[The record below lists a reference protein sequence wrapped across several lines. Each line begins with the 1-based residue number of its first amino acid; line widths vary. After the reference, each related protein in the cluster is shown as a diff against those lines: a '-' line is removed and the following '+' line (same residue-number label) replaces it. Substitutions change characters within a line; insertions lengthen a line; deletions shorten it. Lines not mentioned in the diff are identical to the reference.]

1 MKTISASQAN
11 RHFSALLRDV
21 SQGEQVVILSRGK
34 SVATMRAVSAGQGH
48 LVARGALSQRLQ
60 TQTPQNLPHWTTREE
75 LYAR

>member
-1 MKTISASQAN
+1 MKTISAGEAN

-34 SVATMRAVSAGQGH
+34 SVATMRAVSAGQGQV
-48 LVARGALSQRLQ
+48 VARRALLQRLQ
-60 TQTPQNLPHWTTREE
+60 KQMPQNLPHWTREE

>member
-1 MKTISASQAN
+1 MKTISAGEAN

-34 SVATMRAVSAGQGH
+34 SVATMRAVSAVQGH
-48 LVARGALSQRLQ
+48 LVARRALLQRLQ
-60 TQTPQNLPHWTTREE
+60 KQLPQNLPHWSREE

>member
-1 MKTISASQAN
+1 MKTISAGEAN

-48 LVARGALSQRLQ
+48 LVARRALLQRLQ
-60 TQTPQNLPHWTTREE
+60 KQVPQNLPHWSREE
-75 LYAR
+75 LYDR